1 MNARR
6 YYRQSH
12 NVPQG
17 IVFGDGPHVEDSGP
31 PGRPCFR
38 RGTMLDRP
46 DIVCSYPFVDG
57 SLSFWAVSDEDG
69 GVVVGEDVDRIFN
82 FDGDPANLC
91 VYAGLRSTRE
101 SLYVHMDD
109 LKYDWS
115 DMHERRIYEPRVR
128 CSRLA
133 FVGGLGYEA
142 GRITLPASEHPQT
155 PDAPVPSAE
164 TFLGWYGYDTSHR
177 WWPHIIDTDR
187 EEGWGRPA
195 FSFTPLAAHDDQS
208 WAYAPATPSRAYDV
222 RPVQGTTTIPADSWK
237 YESKPGHYR
246 NENLPPDDE
255 DVDNWW
261 LLALLGGDPSHGS
274 SGKVKKL
281 YWNPEIT
288 RSLTYFGESGTPDLT
303 DDLFRTILYRIY
315 AAHCVTADIVPSF
328 AGLPFPP
335 GFLVDCR
342 IIADTWECKCSPA
355 LLDEAGGWLPTILAR
370 NSDTVRV
377 YLGTQFSVLYRCP
390 FPVWRRA
397 AS

>member
-1 MNARR
+1 MDPRR

-12 NVPQG
+12 NVPDG
-17 IVFGDGPHVEDSGP
+17 IVFAGGPHVEDSGP
-31 PGRPCFR
+31 SGRPCFR

-57 SLSFWAVSDEDG
+57 SFSFWSIPTGNGGISMGSDTAYY
-69 GVVVGEDVDRIFN
+69 
-82 FDGDPANLC
+82 FDGNADNLP
-91 VYAGLRSTRE
+91 VYAKLKNKRE
-101 SLYVHMDD
+101 YNYQHMND
-109 LKYDWS
+109 LGYDWNALH
-115 DMHERRIYEPRVR
+115 DRRVYEPRVR

-133 FVGGLGYEA
+133 FLGGLGYEA
-142 GRITLPASEHPQT
+142 DRITLPDQEDPSGGDRPA
-155 PDAPVPSAE
+155 PSAE

-177 WWPHIIDTDR
+177 WPALIDTAR

-237 YESKPGHYR
+237 YEYKPGRYR
-246 NENLPPDDE
+246 NAGLPPDVV

-288 RSLTYFGESGTPDLT
+288 QTLTHFGEPGASDLT
-303 DDLFRTILYRIY
+303 PRLLRVILYRIY
-315 AAHCVTADIVPSF
+315 SAHCKTYALDRTF
-328 AGLPFPP
+328 EGLDFPP

-342 IIADTWECKCSPA
+342 IIADTWECKCSPTA
-355 LLDEAGGWLPTILAR
+355 LEESGVRNPLVLAR
-370 NSDTVRV
+370 NSETVRV
-377 YLGTQFSVLYRCP
+377 YLGTHFSVLYRCP
-390 FPVWRRA
+390 FPIWRRA
-397 AS
+397 S